1 MFAIVIDES
10 SNVQYDFL
18 KSPFFFLHKQSEQ
31 YMYEHEIQFT
41 KKCVVLKL
49 IC

>member
-10 SNVQYDFL
+10 SNVQNDFL
-18 KSPFFFLHKQSEQ
+18 KSPFFLHKQSEQ

>member
-10 SNVQYDFL
+10 SNVQNDFL
-18 KSPFFFLHKQSEQ
+18 KPFFFLHKQSEQ

-49 IC
+49 IS